1 MKTFTKRR
9 QQQTSVINDCN
20 SHHLTKKQ
28 RCTKL
33 RTENNPYNSQMKTN
47 SNILQGSQITISNTV
62 YLLVLWEEFER
73 AICCPNQPISLK
85 GCMIMMIYGLC

>member
-62 YLLVLWEEFER
+62 YLLVLWEE
-73 AICCPNQPISLK
+73 
-85 GCMIMMIYGLC
+85 